1 MILRL
6 DLGLPDNLA
15 GKESACNAGDP
26 GANRGKGRLQTH
38 ITEYKVKGKDL
49 KIDSNTCKSMA
60 DSCQCMTKTTTI
72 L

>member
-6 DLGLPDNLA
+6 DLGLPGNLA

-38 ITEYKVKGKDL
+38 ITEYKGKDL
-49 KIDSNTCKSMA
+49 KIDSNACKSMA
-60 DSCQCMTKTTTI
+60 DSCQCMTKTTTV